1 MHKSS
6 KNGQWKKTTSYGR
19 IKTTTI
25 GGFVMSRNYRHINEY
40 EKEILEMRRQG
51 KSKREICEKYGFS
64 IKQLTD
70 FVTRYNRKQKK
81 ISTGISIKPKGRPR
95 KDGTELPPS
104 IQQLSKLTQ
113 LQYELAMKERHI
125 KRLEM
130 ENELM
135 RDFLSL
141 TERK

>member
-1 MHKSS
+1 
-6 KNGQWKKTTSYGR
+6 
-19 IKTTTI
+19 
-25 GGFVMSRNYRHINEY
+25 MSRNYRHINEY

-81 ISTGISIKPKGRPR
+81 LAAGISIKPKGRPR

-104 IQQLSKLTQ
+104 VQQLSKLAQ
-113 LQYELAMKERHI
+113 LQNKLAMKERLI
-125 KRLEM
+125 NRLEM

-135 RDFLSL
+135 RDFLLL
-141 TERK
+141 TEGK

>member
-1 MHKSS
+1 
-6 KNGQWKKTTSYGR
+6 
-19 IKTTTI
+19 
-25 GGFVMSRNYRHINEY
+25 MSRNYRHINEY
-40 EKEILEMRRQG
+40 EKEILEMRKQG
-51 KSKREICEKYGFS
+51 KSKREICEKFGFS

-70 FVTRYNRKQKK
+70 FITRYNRKQKK
-81 ISTGISIKPKGRPR
+81 LAAGISIKPKGRPR

>member
-1 MHKSS
+1 
-6 KNGQWKKTTSYGR
+6 
-19 IKTTTI
+19 
-25 GGFVMSRNYRHINEY
+25 MSRNYRHINEY

-81 ISTGISIKPKGRPR
+81 LAAGISIKAKGRPR

-130 ENELM
+130 ENELL

>member
-1 MHKSS
+1 MP
-6 KNGQWKKTTSYGR
+6 R
-19 IKTTTI
+19 E
-25 GGFVMSRNYRHINEY
+25 YRHIKQY
-40 EKEILEMRRQG
+40 ENEILQL
-51 KSKREICEKYGFS
+51 KSEGLTHREIGARLGFEQ
-64 IKQLTD
+64 IKVKR
-70 FVTRYNRKQKK
+70 FFERYRANQKK
-81 ISTGISIKPKGRPR
+81 LSGGIAIKPKGRPR
-95 KDGTELPPS
+95 KDGTGLPPS

>member
-1 MHKSS
+1 
-6 KNGQWKKTTSYGR
+6 
-19 IKTTTI
+19 
-25 GGFVMSRNYRHINEY
+25 MSRNYRHINEY

-51 KSKREICEKYGFS
+51 KSRREICEKYGFS

-81 ISTGISIKPKGRPR
+81 LAAGISIKPKGRPR

-104 IQQLSKLTQ
+104 VQQLSKLTQ

>member
-1 MHKSS
+1 
-6 KNGQWKKTTSYGR
+6 
-19 IKTTTI
+19 
-25 GGFVMSRNYRHINEY
+25 MSRTYRHIKEY
-40 EKEILEMRRQG
+40 EKEIMRLKEEG
-51 KSKREICEKYGFS
+51 VIEREIGEKLGFTC
-64 IKQLTD
+64 KQ
-70 FVTRYNRKQKK
+70 VHNCITRYNTRQKK
-81 ISTGISIKPKGRPR
+81 LAAGISIKPKGRPR

-104 IQQLSKLTQ
+104 VQQLSKLAQ